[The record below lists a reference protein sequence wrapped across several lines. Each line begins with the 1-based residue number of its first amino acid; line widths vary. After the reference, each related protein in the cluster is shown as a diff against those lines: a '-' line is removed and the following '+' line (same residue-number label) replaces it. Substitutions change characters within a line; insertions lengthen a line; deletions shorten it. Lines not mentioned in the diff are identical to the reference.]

1 MDLVLKRRS
10 IRKYKPDSVPE
21 EKLKYV
27 LEAARIAPSWGNRQ
41 CWRYIIVTDEPL
53 RKKIIERASPLIEKI
68 IGTLRKKIIERASPP
83 PSEGRPIRSRDWA
96 AQAPIIIVGC
106 ADPTKSGDKEGKP
119 YYLLDMGI
127 SMEHIMLA
135 AAEQGLGTC
144 WIGGGF
150 DEKVVKEALGIP
162 EEIRVV
168 ALTPLG
174 YPDEVTE
181 PRSRKTFEEMT
192 SRNRWE

>member
-1 MDLVLKRRS
+1 M
-10 IRKYKPDSVPE
+10 
-21 EKLKYV
+21 
-27 LEAARIAPSWGNRQ
+27 
-41 CWRYIIVTDEPL
+41 TDE
-53 RKKIIERASPLIEKI
+53 
-68 IGTLRKKIIERASPP
+68 TLRKKIIVRPSPP
-83 PSEGRPIRSRDWA
+83 PPPAEGRPRRPRDWI

-106 ADPTKSGDKEGKP
+106 ADPTKSGDKEGKK

-127 SMEHIMLA
+127 SIEHLMLA

-150 DEKVVKEALGIP
+150 DETIVKEALGIP
-162 EEIRVV
+162 QEIRVV

-181 PRSRKTFEEMT
+181 PRSRKTIEEIT
-192 SRNRWE
+192 SRNHWE

>member
-1 MDLVLKRRS
+1 MEFMDLVLKRRS
-10 IRKYKPDSVPE
+10 IRKYKADSVPE

-27 LEAARIAPSWGNRQ
+27 LETARIAPSWGNRQ

-53 RKKIIERASPLIEKI
+53 RKKIIERA
-68 IGTLRKKIIERASPP
+68 PP
-83 PSEGRPIRSRDWA
+83 PHAEGRPIRPRDWA

-127 SMEHIMLA
+127 SMEHLILA

-150 DEKVVKEALGIP
+150 DETVVKEALGIP
-162 EEIRVV
+162 KGIRVV

-181 PRSRKTFEEMT
+181 PKPRKTIEEIT
-192 SRNRWE
+192 SRNHWE